1 LAVTDVTASALA
13 DALRDRYTLERELGR
28 GGMASVYL
36 ARDLK
41 HDRLVA
47 LKVLHPEL
55 AHALGPERFLREI
68 RTTGRLQHTHILPV
82 HDSGEAEGLLW
93 YTMPYVEGES
103 LRGRLTRERQLPL
116 DDALRI
122 TLAVA
127 DALSYAHQ
135 QGIIHRDVKPE
146 NLLLSGERCLVADF
160 GIAKALDAAGGEKLT
175 DTGLALGTPQYMSPE
190 QASGDNHLDGRSDLY
205 SLGCV
210 LYEML
215 AGTPPFTGPTVQA
228 ILARHSI
235 DPVPRLRTVRA
246 TVPEAVEHVITKA
259 LAKVPADRFPTVA
272 QFSQALSSAAEG
284 PLPLESGRRFGRRSL
299 AAAALLLAMSLGLLW
314 LLLRPH
320 RPPTG
325 GPADSRV
332 VAVLPFRAT
341 GADPAL
347 RYLREGM
354 VDLLAIK
361 LTGEGGPRA
370 VDPRAALSAWRRGG
384 GSPTRDPS
392 PDAALEIAHALG
404 AGRLID
410 GGIVGT
416 TRHVTLTAS
425 VLEVPGGRV
434 RARASVEG
442 PPDNLPALV
451 DRLTAELLA
460 GEAGRTELA
469 SVTSLPA
476 LRAYFDGQRAY
487 RLGKVA
493 DAMKAFNQALRADST
508 FALAAIGL
516 FAASQWLLDKFYPPG
531 TDIERAVAIAW
542 TNRNRLSA
550 RDRAVLLGYFGPR
563 YPKPSSLTDFIAA
576 REEAV
581 AAAPDNPDLWYLLG
595 DEIFHFGALL
605 GMDSSLSR
613 AAQAFRR
620 SLALDSAGAVF
631 PTFAEPLQ
639 HLIEIAAIEGDTGM
653 MRRLATTALAADS
666 TAVEAGFFRWV
677 LATASHDS
685 IALVSARSRFT
696 QMDAMSLINLVNSSQ
711 EMGTGWADAQA
722 GIAALRAA
730 APTRA
735 QRAGSSILAH
745 VLALNRGRP
754 KEAVTALQEMLENKV
769 RERLH
774 WRVVD
779 ALNWDGDSAAGA
791 QAARELG
798 PYANSAGAGTTS
810 DREVRSRDLCVQ
822 QQWRLAHGDSTATRA
837 AIRRL
842 QDSYQV
848 CAAVLEAWLATIGPR
863 SHAARSLDRLDS
875 LLLTGMSFGEAS
887 TLPANIIAARLH
899 EAMGDSRAALAAIR
913 RRAYG
918 FQPQY
923 LSTYLREEGRLA
935 ALTGDTT
942 GAIAAYRHYLRLRS
956 DPEPSI
962 RPEVE
967 RVRGELAALVVEP
980 K

>member
-116 DDALRI
+116 DDALQI

-284 PLPLESGRRFGRRSL
+284 SLPLESGRRLGRRSL
-299 AAAALLLAMSLGLLW
+299 AAAAILLAMSLGLLW

-416 TRHVTLTAS
+416 TRYVTLTAS

-434 RARASVEG
+434 RARGSVEG
-442 PPDNLPALV
+442 PPDSLPALV

-487 RLGKVA
+487 RLGHVA

-516 FAASQWLLDKFYPPG
+516 FSASQWLIDKFWPPG
-531 TDIERAVAIAW
+531 TDLERAVAIAW
-542 TNRNRLSA
+542 ANRNRLSA
-550 RDRAVLLGYFGPR
+550 RDRALLLAYLGPR
-563 YPKPSSLTDFIAA
+563 YPHPSSLADFIAA

-581 AAAPDNPDLWYLLG
+581 AAAPDNPDMWYLLG
-595 DEIFHFGALL
+595 DEYFHSGALL

-620 SLALDSAGAVF
+620 SLAVDSAGAVF
-631 PTFAEPLQ
+631 PTFAEPVM
-639 HLIEIAAIEGDTGM
+639 HLVEIAAIEGDTSM
-653 MRRLATTALAADS
+653 MRRLATTALATDS
-666 TAVEAGFFRWV
+666 TAVEAGYFRWV
-677 LATASHDS
+677 LASASRDS
-685 IALVSARSRFT
+685 VALASARSRFA
-696 QMDAMSLINLVNSSQ
+696 QMDAMSLINLVNNSQ
-711 EMGTGWADAQA
+711 EMGLGWEDAQRA
-722 GIAALRAA
+722 IAALRAG
-730 APTRA
+730 APTSA
-735 QRAGSSILAH
+735 QREEGPSILAH

-754 KEAVTALQEMLENKV
+754 GEALRATRTMAEHEP

-774 WRVVD
+774 WRVLD
-779 ALNWDGDSAAGA
+779 ALYWGGDTAAGA
-791 QAARELG
+791 EAAHELEH
-798 PYANSAGAGTTS
+798 YADAPPARSAEERDAQYH
-810 DREVRSRDLCVQ
+810 DLCLA
-822 QQWRLAHGDSTATRA
+822 QQWRLARGDSAATRV
-837 AIRRL
+837 AIERL
-842 QDSYQV
+842 RGGGLPGSV
-848 CAAVLEAWLATIGPR
+848 CARTLGAWLAILSKQSDAAVLV
-863 SHAARSLDRLDS
+863 DRLDS
-875 LLLTGMSFGEAS
+875 LGGSS
-887 TLPANIIAARLH
+887 TLPLHLVLARLH
-899 EAMGDSRAALAAIR
+899 EAVGDSRGALAAIR

-918 FQPQY
+918 FQPQF

-935 ALTGDTT
+935 ALTGDTA
-942 GAIAAYRHYLRLRS
+942 GAIKSYQHYLVLRS

-962 RPEVE
+962 KSEVE
-967 RVRGELAALVVEP
+967 RVRGELAALLAEP